1 MGPTTCHVGLSDSCW
16 NRNAGPTPSSLLAP
30 SPCSIGVDK
39 IRPLPSSQPSVSIAL
54 PEIRPM
60 RSRRFIPSPWAPPTL
75 TLLEHSLS
83 PSPLRGVSDLTRVLV
98 DHACRTGT
106 RDRTIPGSSAAVS
119 LLPSSGL
126 GRGGFTEMPF
136 CRIYPN
142 ILSDSR

>member
-30 SPCSIGVDK
+30 SPLLHRCRQDSTPALISAVRFHRFARD
-39 IRPLPSSQPSVSIAL
+39 PSNEIPTLHSLSV
-54 PEIRPM
+54 
-60 RSRRFIPSPWAPPTL
+60 APHTL
-75 TLLEHSLS
+75 TLLENSLF

-106 RDRTIPGSSAAVS
+106 RDRTVPGSSAAVS

-142 ILSDSR
+142 ILSDSC